1 MTPILLT
8 QPLHKLMPTYLFTI
22 QDLLDLIN
30 ESSAV
35 RSLKPLQLLETLKIA
50 HAPESEQAQ
59 SLYFTLITE
68 RAQYIEIDKK
78 NLSET
83 KKIYTNFQIELE
95 SLKHQDIYQ
104 KIKQA
109 EKKYEK
115 TEEQITQKLLKS
127 LKNK

>member
-1 MTPILLT
+1 
-8 QPLHKLMPTYLFTI
+8 MPTYLFTI

-35 RSLKPLQLLETLKIA
+35 RSLEPSQLLKTLKIA
-50 HAPESEQAQ
+50 HTPESEQAQ

-83 KKIYTNFQIELE
+83 KKIYTNLQIELE
-95 SLKHQDIYQ
+95 SLKHQNIHQ
-104 KIKQA
+104 KMELA
-109 EKKYEK
+109 EKEYAKI
-115 TEEQITQKLLKS
+115 EEQITQKLLKS
-127 LKNK
+127 VKNK